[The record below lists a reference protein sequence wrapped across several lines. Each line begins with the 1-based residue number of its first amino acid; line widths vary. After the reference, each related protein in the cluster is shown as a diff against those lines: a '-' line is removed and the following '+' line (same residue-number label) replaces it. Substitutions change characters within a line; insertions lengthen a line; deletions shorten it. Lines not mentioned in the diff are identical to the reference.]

1 MYVVLLLKIRISCVM
16 SVSYRLTRLAIF
28 LFLAFVIC
36 SAVEIVFDVVAFSF
50 GAC

>member
-16 SVSYRLTRLAIF
+16 SVSYRLTCLVIF
-28 LFLAFVIC
+28 LFLASVIC
-36 SAVEIVFDVVAFSF
+36 SAVKSVFAVVVFSF